1 MIVGLGTDLIALER
15 AQAAWE
21 RFGERFAERILAAG
35 EQAVLAKR
43 ADPVAYLAGR
53 FAAKEAAAKALGT
66 GMKRGVA
73 WSLLEVAREPG
84 SPPHLILHGA
94 AAEHGE
100 RLGVARTWVSLA
112 HDRHHAVATV
122 LLEGEG

>member
-15 AQAAWE
+15 AEAAWQ
-21 RFGERFAERILAAG
+21 RFGQRFAERILAAG
-35 EQAVLAKR
+35 EQAVLAR
-43 ADPVAYLAGR
+43 RRDPVAYLAGR

-66 GMKRGVA
+66 GMNRGVA
-73 WSLLEVAREPG
+73 WRLLEVAREPG
-84 SPPHLILHGA
+84 QAPRLILHGA

-112 HDRHHAVATV
+112 HDRHQAVATV
-122 LLEGEG
+122 ILEGEG